1 MANKTHQASDGPA
14 HGVTSQ
20 IKEQFSAKE
29 HAMYDKFLRTDN
41 LLNKQLMSS
50 EEFTS
55 TRLKNQGTGLTAE
68 WDKNMAFKRKAKA
81 EEDERIR
88 KIGEYNAK
96 KLKEMA
102 LQDEAAKEKK
112 RQAALR
118 YQREL
123 DEQLALVRA
132 RQIQTL
138 VKTMSDEEQKYNAA
152 LKRKYNIA

>member
-1 MANKTHQASDGPA
+1 M
-14 HGVTSQ
+14 
-20 IKEQFSAKE
+20 
-29 HAMYDKFLRTDN
+29 R
-41 LLNKQLMSS
+41 LMSVLPGLGRPPS
-50 EEFTS
+50 APFDSFLTPFLFS
-55 TRLKNQGTGLTAE
+55 HPTPLAVTASRMKNQGKGMTAE

-81 EEDERIR
+81 DEDERVR

-102 LQDEAAKEKK
+102 AQDEAAKEKK

-123 DEQLALVRA
+123 DEQLAIVRA